1 MLIYEVTTTVD
12 EDVRGEF
19 EKFMAERHIPD
30 VLGTG
35 KFEAAFFAGSDGV
48 YRIAYHCDSRADL
61 DAYFTDHA
69 YRLRS
74 DLAERFPSGIVTER
88 QVLDI
93 IALFP
98 GPAANA

>member
-1 MLIYEVTTTVD
+1 MLIYEVTATVD
-12 EDVRGEF
+12 EAARAEF

-35 KFEAAFFAGSDGV
+35 KFTAAFFAGSDGI
-48 YRIAYHCDSRADL
+48 YRIGYHCESRVDL
-61 DAYFTDHA
+61 DAYFADHA
-69 YRLRS
+69 YRLRN
-74 DLAERFPSGIVTER
+74 DVAERFPSGIVMER

-98 GPAANA
+98 GPAVNA

>member
-1 MLIYEVTTTVD
+1 MLIYEVTATVD
-12 EDVRGEF
+12 ASARSEF

-30 VLGTG
+30 VLATG
-35 KFEAAFFAGSDGV
+35 KFTAAFFAGSDGI
-48 YRIAYHCDSRADL
+48 YRVGYHCDSRENL
-61 DAYFTDHA
+61 DAYMADHA

-74 DLAERFPSGIVTER
+74 EVAERFPSGIVLSR

-98 GPAANA
+98 GGQ